1 MIAPAPRPTL
11 FLIAGPDGAGKSTF
25 YDTVLKPRVQAP
37 FINADTIQRDELRDA
52 SVEAAHEAA
61 YEAATIASARRDDC
75 LRSGCS
81 FVTETVFSHPSKRER
96 LGAARKEG
104 FRIVIFHLHLSSA
117 DLAVARVA
125 ARVEEGG
132 HRVPETKVRERCARN
147 QKLIHDAILFADKG
161 AIYDA
166 SRLNQPPRLLAKTT
180 LGQAHWGAQDLPEWF
195 QRLYIELSCGV
206 SGL

>member
-1 MIAPAPRPTL
+1 
-11 FLIAGPDGAGKSTF
+11 
-25 YDTVLKPRVQAP
+25 VLKPRVQAP

-117 DLAVARVA
+117 
-125 ARVEEGG
+125 VEEGG